1 MTKLMNLID
10 ICNDRKQLVDILMYI
25 AVAEMDRDDYITA
38 YKAITAKLN
47 GYFA

>member
-1 MTKLMNLID
+1 MTQLMNLIT

-25 AVAEMDRDDYITA
+25 ATAEMDRQDYLTA

-47 GYFA
+47 NIF